1 MMSDQNGAAE
11 VTQAAVAEQAGTDAP
26 PASLVPT
33 PGAAPAEDTISIEPG
48 TADATI
54 AEADGAGTA
63 DAAAPEAVDTPEEDA
78 RDGDARDGDAE
89 DEAGPADVPASAD
102 SGEGE
107 VAAARS
113 RAHQLRLVEA
123 LLFAA
128 PGLLEIAEIAR
139 RLPEGA
145 PVDELVQVLEEQYAG
160 RGVNV
165 VRVAGKIGVRTAP
178 DLAGALDI
186 EVPVARKLSRAAI
199 ETLAIVAYQHA
210 EKKAVTRAEIEEIRG
225 VSISRGTLDQLME
238 AGWIKPHGYRENVPG
253 RPAEWVTTEQFLV
266 HFGLDSLGQLPGV
279 EELRAA
285 GLLDRRPGV
294 NQYGEQGALELPPE
308 IGEQAEAEE
317 GPVVDDDAPK
327 PADDQR
333 SSA

>member
-1 MMSDQNGAAE
+1 MSDETAKSKQEETEAE
-11 VTQAAVAEQAGTDAP
+11 V
-26 PASLVPT
+26 
-33 PGAAPAEDTISIEPG
+33 GAAPA
-48 TADATI
+48 
-54 AEADGAGTA
+54 AEAQLEAAPDEGSPPHD
-63 DAAAPEAVDTPEEDA
+63 DAARAEAEI
-78 RDGDARDGDAE
+78 
-89 DEAGPADVPASAD
+89 AD
-102 SGEGE
+102 
-107 VAAARS
+107 ARS
-113 RAHQLRLVEA
+113 RAQQLRLVEA

-128 PGLLEIAEIAR
+128 PGLLEPKEIAR

-145 PVDELVQVLEEQYAG
+145 PVAELLATLEAQYAG
-160 RGVNV
+160 HGVNLV
-165 VRVAGKIGVRTAP
+165 HVAGKVGLRTAP

-186 EVPVARKLSRAAI
+186 EVAVPRKLSRAAI

-238 AGWIKPHGYRENVPG
+238 AGWIKPHGHREHVPG

-266 HFGLDSLGQLPGV
+266 HFGLDTLAQLPGV

-294 NQYGEQGALELPPE
+294 NQYGEQGSLELPPE

-317 GPVVDDDAPK
+317 GPVVDDDAAEP
-327 PADDQR
+327 PSDEMR

>member
-11 VTQAAVAEQAGTDAP
+11 VTQAAVAEQPGADAP
-26 PASLVPT
+26 PASPEPT
-33 PGAAPAEDTISIEPG
+33 PGPATAEDASPIAAL

-54 AEADGAGTA
+54 AEADGAETV
-63 DAAAPEAVDTPEEDA
+63 DAAAPEAADTPEEDTL
-78 RDGDARDGDAE
+78 DGGSE
-89 DEAGPADVPASAD
+89 DEAVPASAD

-113 RAHQLRLVEA
+113 RAQQLRLVEA

-145 PVDELVQVLEEQYAG
+145 PVEELVQVLEDQYAG

-186 EVPVARKLSRAAI
+186 EVPVVRKLSRAAI

-253 RPAEWVTTEQFLV
+253 RPAEWVTTDQFLV

>member
-11 VTQAAVAEQAGTDAP
+11 VTQAAVAEQPGADAP
-26 PASLVPT
+26 PVSPEPS
-33 PGAAPAEDTISIEPG
+33 PGPATAEDTSPIAAL

-54 AEADGAGTA
+54 AEADGAETV
-63 DAAAPEAVDTPEEDA
+63 DAAAPEAADTPEEDTL
-78 RDGDARDGDAE
+78 DGGSE
-89 DEAGPADVPASAD
+89 DEAVPASAD

-113 RAHQLRLVEA
+113 RAQQLRLVEA

-145 PVDELVQVLEEQYAG
+145 PVEELVQVLEDQYAG

-186 EVPVARKLSRAAI
+186 EVPVVRKLSRAAI

-253 RPAEWVTTEQFLV
+253 RPAEWVTTDQFLV

-327 PADDQR
+327 PTDDQR